1 MTDKSSDELIELALD
16 GLIGQPVKNALA
28 PAFSRDILPRL
39 DTSKPNF
46 HDNKREFQL
55 EKDVVAAVILH
66 LEGIID
72 QFVYENDDHE
82 RSKMRVRIE
91 TAVDKAAIVAARS
104 RNLQTPRDLALKNVA
119 ETGFFLSSLF
129 VIIDTMECYKN
140 RLRELEDQEK
150 QFWTVAHRPPNYYA
164 RTISLRVARLY
175 ARSHHAKPTF
185 GIARDRNHPSTEF
198 GRALEQIFAAL
209 EIKASVRGAAEWAI
223 GQLTED
229 EINPPQ
235 RGLMGALLGSSGDPP
250 LPKKSSIKATRDI
263 VEALVKGQNT

>member
-1 MTDKSSDELIELALD
+1 MTDKSTDELIELALD

-28 PAFSRDILPRL
+28 PAFSGDSLPRL

-55 EKDVVAAVILH
+55 EKDVVAAVIHH

-82 RSKMRVRIE
+82 RSKMRDRLE
-91 TAVDKAAIVAARS
+91 TAVDEAAIVAS
-104 RNLQTPRDLALKNVA
+104 RRTNVQTPRDLAVRNVA
-119 ETGFFLSSLF
+119 ETGFFLSSMF
-129 VIIDTMECYKN
+129 VIINTMECYKI
-140 RLRELEDQEK
+140 RLRDLEDQEK
-150 QFWTVAHRPPNYYA
+150 QFWSVPHRPPNYYA
-164 RTISLRVARLY
+164 RTIALRLARLY
-175 ARSHHAKPTF
+175 AKTHQAKPTF
-185 GIARDRNHPSTEF
+185 GIARDGNHPSTEF

-235 RGLMGALLGSSGDPP
+235 RGLLGALLGSPGDPP
-250 LPKKSSIKATRDI
+250 LPKKSSNNATCDI
-263 VEALVKGQNT
+263 VEALLKGQST